1 MDATFALLEATLDGL
16 AALVAVVD
24 GDGRV
29 AHANKAWEHAAV
41 HPWAGPNAP
50 RGSEYAVALRQRASS
65 TRDDAQALVD
75 AIAAAHAGATPGTVV
90 IREYAM
96 GDPRAPTHWRT
107 TMRVLPE
114 RHVLVQHEDVTSP
127 RNTEAALK
135 RSQARLRTILTG
147 APLVLFSLDGHGVFT
162 LVEGMGAG
170 DGGFAGPEQVGSSVF
185 AAYAH
190 MPVLLDVVRGALAG
204 AVGVTTVHVGRLA
217 FEVRCS
223 PLVGI
228 DHGIDGV
235 VGVATDV
242 SERVRLQRMKDELIS
257 IVSHELRTPLTS
269 IRGSLG
275 LLEGGV
281 TGPLSAKALELV
293 RIARLNTDRLV
304 RLISDMLDLDKM
316 EAGLLE
322 LQPTEMSLA
331 EVVDASIREMSGLAA
346 HVGVTL
352 RRDAAIDGEPELP
365 PLHADRDR
373 IMQVLVNLLSNAIKF
388 SPADASVRVAL
399 AHRGAVARVEVH
411 DDGPGIA
418 REDLGRLFQKFS
430 QLDAS
435 DSRARGGS
443 GLGLVIC
450 KRIIE
455 ASGGRIGVRSEPGV
469 GSVFWLELPLPAQPS
484 SEPAPASMMARRVVI
499 EHAETP
505 EVRPI
510 IRLPRPEF
518 RGSRIDELLARL
530 REAADTE
537 SNEPLA
543 DAHGAAMILAA
554 AMPEGSDAQV
564 RLRACGQAID
574 AALAAP
580 AHERIGHVR
589 KLLREIEPLARR
601 LHDLGQPIP

>member
-16 AALVAVVD
+16 SALVAVID
-24 GDGRV
+24 GEGRV
-29 AHANKAWEHAAV
+29 AHANTAWEHAAA
-41 HPWAGPNAP
+41 HPWAGPSAP

-75 AIAAAHAGATPGTVV
+75 AIAAAHADAQPGTVV
-90 IREYAM
+90 IREYAL
-96 GDPRAPTHWRT
+96 GDSRAPTHWRT

-147 APLVLFSLDGHGVFT
+147 APLVLFSLDGQGVFT

-185 AAYAH
+185 SAYAH
-190 MPVLLDVVRGALAG
+190 MPALLDVVRGALAG
-204 AVGVTTVHVGRLA
+204 AIGVTTVHVGRLA
-217 FEVRCS
+217 FEIRCS

-235 VGVATDV
+235 VGIATDV

-269 IRGSLG
+269 VRGSLG

-281 TGPLSAKALELV
+281 TGPLSPKALELV

-316 EAGLLE
+316 EAGMLE
-322 LQPTEMSLA
+322 LQPTEMSLV
-331 EVVDASIREMSGLAA
+331 EVVDVSIREMSGLAA
-346 HVGVTL
+346 HVGVSL
-352 RRDAAIDGEPELP
+352 RREGEAELP
-365 PLHADRDR
+365 SLVADRDR
-373 IMQVLVNLLSNAIKF
+373 VLQVLVNLLSNAIKF
-388 SPADASVRVAL
+388 SPADACVRIVL
-399 AHRGAVARVEVH
+399 ANRGAAARVEVH

-469 GSVFWLELPLPAQPS
+469 GSVFWLELPVVAQP
-484 SEPAPASMMARRVVI
+484 APELAPVRRVVV
-499 EHAETP
+499 EHLETP

-510 IRLPRPEF
+510 VRLPRPEF

-530 REAADTE
+530 REACDTE
-537 SNEPLA
+537 SNDALA

-554 AMPEGSDAQV
+554 AMPEGSEAQT

-580 AHERIGHVR
+580 AHERIGLVR

-601 LHDLGQPIP
+601 LRDLGQPIP